1 MTKPPALSEKQL
13 VDRLRPRYEGD
24 SGNGP
29 GGCVVAQVRDAAGF
43 DAGRTIDA
51 LGFHFWPSR
60 GLLID
65 AFECKSSRSD
75 WQRELAAP
83 DKAERFCQ
91 LADRFYVVA
100 GRADIVKVDEVPPD
114 WGLLVPSG
122 EKLCE
127 VKPAVVL
134 HANTPAIEEWAGRMA
149 DGRRAAGPR
158 PLLPGFDRSFLIA
171 IIRQAYKITRITP
184 QEIQEAERKG
194 FEAGEQHKRNLSANY
209 HELYEELHRTVR
221 EFEQGL
227 GCSIKGFSYSGADAK
242 TVGAALRAIVEGD
255 HQAAGLRNR
264 LANIGAQAQRL
275 ADEVAQQVA
284 AIDGSYIL
292 ASVRRAS
299 ALRISPTWARRCTR
313 TRLSRMWRTS
323 HGRMAGM
330 STIGA

>member
-1 MTKPPALSEKQL
+1 MAKPPALPEKQL

-100 GRADIVKVDEVPPD
+100 GRSDIVKVDEVPPD

-122 EKLCE
+122 EKLRE
-127 VKPAVVL
+127 VKPAVIL
-134 HANTPAIEEWAGRMA
+134 HTNTPAIEEWAACMA

-158 PLLPGFDRSFLIA
+158 PMPPGFDRSFLVA
-171 IIRQAYKITRITP
+171 IIRQAYKITRVTP
-184 QEIQEAERKG
+184 QELQEAERKG
-194 FEAGEQHKRNLSANY
+194 FEAGEQHQKRMSESFRDTY
-209 HELYEELHRTVR
+209 DELYAVVRKFEE
-221 EFEQGL
+221 GL
-227 GCSIKGFSYSGADAK
+227 GCPIRGFSYGGERDPK
-242 TVGAALRAIVEGD
+242 VVGAALRTILQGE
-255 HQAAGLRNR
+255 HQTQGLRNR
-264 LANIGAQAQRL
+264 LANIGEQAQRL

-284 AIDGSYIL
+284 AIDGADVMREI
-292 ASVRRAS
+292 AA
-299 ALRISPTWARRCTR
+299 
-313 TRLSRMWRTS
+313 
-323 HGRMAGM
+323 
-330 STIGA
+330 